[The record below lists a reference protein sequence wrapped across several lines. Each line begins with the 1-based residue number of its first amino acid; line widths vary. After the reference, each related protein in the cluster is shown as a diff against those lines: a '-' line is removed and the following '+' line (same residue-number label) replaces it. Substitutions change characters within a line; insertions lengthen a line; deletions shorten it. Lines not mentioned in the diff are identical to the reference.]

1 MKVEAKEIIKLCP
14 NYYKIVNTPID
25 ESDKVSEKLVRIYED
40 YLFSVDLREKDQA
53 KKVTRIDKVLNE
65 YFNDFRFKK
74 ELANK
79 LKNVKVKSK
88 IENITEFVV
97 NNIIEIFD
105 EYLENYTRNIYIP
118 RWI

>member
-1 MKVEAKEIIKLCP
+1 MKVETKEIIKLCP

-25 ESDKVSEKLVRIYED
+25 ETDKVSEKLIKIYED
-40 YLFSVDLREKDQA
+40 FVFNADLRKEDEVS
-53 KKVTRIDKVLNE
+53 KVTRIDKVLNE

-74 ELANK
+74 ELSTK
-79 LKNVKVKSK
+79 LRNVKVKSK

>member
-1 MKVEAKEIIKLCP
+1 MKVEAKEVIKLCP

-25 ESDKVSEKLVRIYED
+25 ETDKVSETLIKIYED
-40 YLFSVDLREKDQA
+40 YLFSADLRKKDQIN
-53 KKVTRIDKVLNE
+53 KITRIDKILNE

-74 ELANK
+74 ELASK
-79 LKNVKVKSK
+79 LKNIKVKSK
-88 IENITEFVV
+88 IENIAEFVV

-105 EYLENYTRNIYIP
+105 DYLENYTRNIYIP

>member
-1 MKVEAKEIIKLCP
+1 MKTDTKEVIKLCP
-14 NYYKIVNTPID
+14 NYYSIVNTPIEETD
-25 ESDKVSEKLVRIYED
+25 RMSEKLIKIYEE
-40 YLFSVDLREKDQA
+40 YVFSVDLRKQDEA
-53 KKVTRIDKVLNE
+53 KKISRFDKILNE

-74 ELANK
+74 ELATK
-79 LKNVKVKSK
+79 LKNVKVKST
-88 IENITEFVV
+88 IENVTEFVV